1 MNGIILVM
9 TASTN
14 TIITLNEIR
23 QTLAKSDVPQIAI
36 DTQYRIVAS
45 NQAYEAK
52 YGADIIG
59 RQCHAVSHG
68 IDRPCDEMG
77 EDCPLREARVSG
89 MPERVIHLHHTRTGQ
104 EHVDVLLTPQ
114 KLSSGEATLY
124 IETLTTLETPKTGV
138 EGGSLAGKSPA
149 FTKMLSD
156 IHKVSAHETA
166 VLLLGATGT
175 GKEMVAQQ
183 IHQLSGRSSGP
194 FVPVD
199 CSGIPDALFESELF
213 GHEKGAFTGAHY
225 RKAGLVESAK
235 GGTLFLDEIGDMPI
249 SQQVK
254 LLRLIETNAFRR
266 VGGLDIIRSDFRLVC
281 ATHQDL
287 ASMIA
292 QGKFRQDLYYR
303 ISVFPITLPN
313 LHERLTDIPEIA
325 NALLKRMY
333 PGKRVRIDVQGL
345 QILQQYQFP
354 GNIRE
359 LRNIL
364 ERAYLFSTTGT
375 ISFASIERALRASI
389 GSALPKIQH
398 THSIKRSATK
408 LSPPELAQLVTQ
420 HEGPLRL
427 LADQLGISERTL
439 YRKLAQLNS
448 PPSR

>member
-1 MNGIILVM
+1 MSSQL
-9 TASTN
+9 
-14 TIITLNEIR
+14 LNSRALLEIK
-23 QTLAKSDVPQIAI
+23 QAIAESSEPQIAI
-36 DTQYRIVAS
+36 DGQYRIVAS
-45 NQAYEAK
+45 NAAYEAK
-52 YGADIIG
+52 YGSDIVG
-59 RQCHAVSHG
+59 KRCHAVSHG

-77 EDCPLREARVSG
+77 EDCPLREARASG
-89 MPERVIHLHHTRTGQ
+89 LPERVIHLHHTRSGQ

-114 KLSSGEATLY
+114 KLAGSEKMLY
-124 IETLTTLETPKTGV
+124 IETLTTLATAKSSNSDSV
-138 EGGSLAGKSPA
+138 LVGKSPA
-149 FTKMLSD
+149 FTRMLGD
-156 IHKVSAHETA
+156 IHKVANHETA

-183 IHQLSGRSSGP
+183 IHQLSSRSDMP

-225 RKAGLVESAK
+225 RKSGLVESAK

-266 VGGLDIIRSDFRLVC
+266 VGGLEIIRSDFRLVC

-313 LHERLTDIPEIA
+313 LQERLTDIPEIA
-325 NALLKRMY
+325 NCLLKRMY
-333 PGKRVRIDVQGL
+333 PKKRVRIEADGL
-345 QILQQYQFP
+345 QILQDYQFP

-364 ERAYLFSTTGT
+364 ERAALFASTGT
-375 ISFASIERALRASI
+375 ISPASIERALRASAGI
-389 GSALPKIQH
+389 TQSAPPYSHNAVSISQKI
-398 THSIKRSATK
+398 
-408 LSPPELAQLVTQ
+408 SPTELADLAAQ
-420 HEGPLRL
+420 HEGPLRI
-427 LADQLGISERTL
+427 LAERLNMSERTL
-439 YRKLAQLNS
+439 YRKLAGTKPTGDL
-448 PPSR
+448 

>member
-1 MNGIILVM
+1 M
-9 TASTN
+9 TASTPLDISVI
-14 TIITLNEIR
+14 TIQQAIAESN
-23 QTLAKSDVPQIAI
+23 VPQIAI
-36 DTQYRIVAS
+36 DAQYRIVAS
-45 NQAYEAK
+45 NAAYEAK
-52 YGADIIG
+52 YGSNILG
-59 RQCHAVSHG
+59 QHCHAVSHG

-77 EDCPLREARVSG
+77 EDCPLREARASG
-89 MPERVIHLHHTRTGQ
+89 LPERVIHLHHTRAGQ
-104 EHVDVLLTPQ
+104 EHVDVLLTPK
-114 KLSSGEATLY
+114 KLADGTATLY
-124 IETLTTLETPKTGV
+124 IESLTTLDTPKTGA
-138 EGGSLAGKSPA
+138 GDGLLAGKSPA

-183 IHQLSGRSSGP
+183 IHQLSTRSSGP

-287 ASMIA
+287 SSMIGL
-292 QGKFRQDLYYR
+292 GKFRQDLYYR

-333 PGKRVRIDVQGL
+333 PSKRVRIDAEGL

-364 ERAYLFSTTGT
+364 ERAYLFSATGT
-375 ISFASIERALRASI
+375 ISFASIERALRASM
-389 GSALPKIQH
+389 GSAALKTPLAVSVAPTAK
-398 THSIKRSATK
+398 K
-408 LSPPELAQLVTQ
+408 LSPADLAHLAKH

-439 YRKLAQLNS
+439 YRKLARLTL
-448 PPSR
+448 PSRR

>member
-1 MNGIILVM
+1 MISS
-9 TASTN
+9 AYA
-14 TIITLNEIR
+14 TISVDEIR
-23 QTLAKSDVPQIAI
+23 QTLAQSEVPQIAI

-45 NQAYEAK
+45 NAAYEAK
-52 YGADIIG
+52 YGSDIIG
-59 RQCHAVSHG
+59 KHCHAVSHG

-77 EDCPLREARVSG
+77 EDCPLREARASG
-89 MPERVIHLHHTRTGQ
+89 LPERVIHLHHTRTGQ

-114 KLSSGEATLY
+114 KLAGGETTLY
-124 IETLTTLETPKTGV
+124 IETLTTLDTPKTGV
-138 EGGSLAGKSPA
+138 GDGLLAGKSPA

-183 IHQLSGRSSGP
+183 IHQLSARSSGP

-303 ISVFPITLPN
+303 ISVYPITLPH

-325 NALLKRMY
+325 HALLKRMY
-333 PGKRVRIDVQGL
+333 PGKRVRIDAQGL
-345 QILQQYQFP
+345 QILQQYPFP

-364 ERAYLFSTTGT
+364 ERGYLFSTTGT
-375 ISFASIERALRASI
+375 ISFASIERALRASM
-389 GSALPKIQH
+389 GPALPKASV
-398 THSIKRSATK
+398 THSISPHVKK
-408 LSPPELAQLVTQ
+408 LTASELAHLVAQ
-420 HEGPLRL
+420 HNGPLRL
-427 LADQLGISERTL
+427 LAEQLGISERTL
-439 YRKLAQLNS
+439 YRKLARL
-448 PPSR
+448 

>member
-1 MNGIILVM
+1 MSNQPINANVTPEIQQ
-9 TASTN
+9 
-14 TIITLNEIR
+14 TISESHEPKI
-23 QTLAKSDVPQIAI
+23 VI
-36 DTQYRIVAS
+36 DHQYRIVAS
-45 NQAYEAK
+45 NAAYEAK
-52 YGADIIG
+52 YGSDIVG
-59 RQCHAVSHG
+59 KRCHAVSHG

-77 EDCPLREARVSG
+77 EDCPLRAARSSG
-89 MPERVIHLHHTRTGQ
+89 LPERVIHLHHTRSGQ
-104 EHVDVLLTPQ
+104 EHVDVLLTPLKQ
-114 KLSSGEATLY
+114 AEGKTMFY
-124 IETLTTLETPKTGV
+124 IETLTTLITPKSSNSDSMLV
-138 EGGSLAGKSPA
+138 GKSPA
-149 FTKMLSD
+149 FTKMLGD
-156 IHKVSAHETA
+156 IHKVASHETA

-183 IHQLSGRSSGP
+183 IHQLSSRSNGP

-266 VGGLDIIRSDFRLVC
+266 VGGLEIIRSDFRLAC

-287 ASMIA
+287 AGMIA

-303 ISVFPITLPN
+303 INVFPITLPDLN
-313 LHERLTDIPEIA
+313 ERLTDVPEIA

-333 PGKRVRIDVQGL
+333 PEKIIRIATDGL
-345 QILQQYQFP
+345 QMLQQYQFP

-364 ERAYLFSTTGT
+364 ERAALFSSYSST
-375 ISFASIERALRASI
+375 ISKASIERALGASRGI
-389 GSALPKIQH
+389 AQSEPAHAGV
-398 THSIKRSATK
+398 THSHRAVSIPKKISTAD
-408 LSPPELAQLVTQ
+408 LAHLASQ

-427 LADQLGISERTL
+427 LAERLNMSERTL
-439 YRKLAQLNS
+439 YRKLARTKS
-448 PPSR
+448 AGV